1 MTSVLVVVVSLI
13 KCNKCLFIQGLC
25 AAAPYQSQNLNVG
38 SRRRRQRKTVI
49 IPVINQMQNGTY
61 SSASRGGWYPY
72 PWQLS
77 WYDPHT
83 NVDEMTIMVWEEQ
96 QHPQPEPDVLACR
109 LQNLSG
115 RVIISSA
122 EFTTGGFF
130 VFFSR

>member
-1 MTSVLVVVVSLI
+1 MPSVLVVVVSLI

-61 SSASRGGWYPY
+61 SSASRVGWYPY

-96 QHPQPEPDVLACR
+96 QQAPATGTGCFSVQ
-109 LQNLSG
+109 
-115 RVIISSA
+115 IA
-122 EFTTGGFF
+122 EFI
-130 VFFSR
+130 